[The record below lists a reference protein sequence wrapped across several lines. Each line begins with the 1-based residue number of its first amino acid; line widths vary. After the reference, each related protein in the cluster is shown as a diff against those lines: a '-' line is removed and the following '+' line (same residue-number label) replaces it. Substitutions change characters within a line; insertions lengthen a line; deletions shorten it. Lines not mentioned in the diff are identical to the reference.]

1 MSAYLLF
8 LIVLVIGVG
17 WSVVSRINQEKAAQK
32 NSPSVPL
39 QPVPVPMGKV
49 TASVDA
55 PVAKSN
61 VTAVERAR
69 AIMAARETKAQQLAP
84 SAVLP
89 AFDAEAS
96 QRRIRDAVQ
105 DRKDASAVHAW
116 VSDDVGPLRIELFLS
131 DAVPPT
137 EWARR
142 YTHLYLLS
150 RFHSGADLFAF
161 HDHPAYTDRLGMSPA
176 VVLDRFIKAGL
187 IRKFN
192 AEEALDH
199 NLKVVEIKE
208 ILKSHNLAT
217 SGKKADLIKRLVG
230 VDDQRVRN
238 ASESVFYVATAAGLN
253 ELAVFYEHEKLRHQA
268 AFLEI
273 RQAVRLGDIGEALRV
288 SAEYNEILMWSA
300 ARFGNDEF
308 GRSALAGILSSKLG
322 NEPERELAAMM
333 ALMPSDPPA
342 VRPV

>member
-1 MSAYLLF
+1 MSVYLLF
-8 LIVLVIGVG
+8 LIVLVIGMG
-17 WSVVSRINQEKAAQK
+17 WAVVSRINQEKAAQK
-32 NSPSVPL
+32 NSPPVPL
-39 QPVPVPMGKV
+39 PPVP
-49 TASVDA
+49 A
-55 PVAKSN
+55 PLSERAVSSAAKSN

-69 AIMAARETKAQQLAP
+69 AIRLARETKAQQLVP
-84 SAVLP
+84 STGLP

-96 QRRIRDAVQ
+96 QRRVRDVVQ

-116 VSDDVGPLRIELFLS
+116 VSDDVGPLRMELFLS
-131 DAVPPT
+131 NAAPPT

-161 HDHPAYTDRLGMSPA
+161 HDHPAYADRLGMSPE

-208 ILKSHNLAT
+208 ILKSHSLAT

-253 ELAVFYEHEKLRHQA
+253 GLAVFYEHEKLRHQA

-342 VRPV
+342 VRPI